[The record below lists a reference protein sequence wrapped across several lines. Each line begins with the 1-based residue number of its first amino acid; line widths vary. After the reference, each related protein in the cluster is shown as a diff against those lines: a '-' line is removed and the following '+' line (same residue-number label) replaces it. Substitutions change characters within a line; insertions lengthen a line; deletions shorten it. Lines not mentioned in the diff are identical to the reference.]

1 MLNSTRAHVEDVRA
15 LAGAIALG
23 SGAGLL
29 IGAAYLAGS
38 GVHTAPRASR
48 SSPPAQ
54 DVASKGP
61 ASSASTSAPKV
72 KLAMAPP
79 GFAGLLRDRFH
90 LSDALTRAAARP
102 FRFSQVADAPTDQ
115 TCLAEVVYFEARG
128 EPAAG
133 QQAVA
138 QVVLNRVRHPAFPK
152 TVCGVAH
159 QRSASSC
166 QFAFACASERPATGS
181 AAWRRSEQVAS
192 AALHGAVM
200 AAVGDATHFQNARGG
215 PFAGL
220 MKVAQVGAH
229 VFYRFGGHAGS
240 AGMFRQ
246 TPVPS
251 TAPARVELAK
261 LEPSRVLTVISP
273 GPAPAPAAETT
284 PTPKLPAPKLPAPK
298 LTEARLAEPA
308 TLQDKT
314 VVVARTPPAS
324 VASPAPKL
332 AVVPVR
338 LAPAVPPAAARPVE
352 TIPAAKALDPAA
364 SRPLVTVAYTP
375 S

>member
-38 GVHTAPRASR
+38 GVHTAPRAFR

-54 DVASKGP
+54 DVASKMP
-61 ASSASTSAPKV
+61 ASSASTRAAKV

-79 GFAGLLRDRFH
+79 GFSGLLRDRFH
-90 LSDALTRAAARP
+90 LSDALTHAAARP
-102 FRFSQVADAPTDQ
+102 FQFRQVADARTDQ

-273 GPAPAPAAETT
+273 GPAPAAEKT
-284 PTPKLPAPKLPAPK
+284 PTPKLPAPKLI
-298 LTEARLAEPA
+298 EARLAEPA

-314 VVVARTPPAS
+314 VVTARTPPAS
-324 VASPAPKL
+324 VASPASKL

-338 LAPAVPPAAARPVE
+338 LAPAVPPAAVRPVE